1 MSLILVVDDRE
12 AERELLEAVLRHQG
26 HEVLQADSGEGALA
40 AARVSEPD
48 LIIVDLMMPA
58 MNGAEFVR
66 ELRADPAVGATRV
79 VFCTATYDLDEVRK
93 LAASCGVEHILVKP
107 CEPLD
112 IMRTATEALAA
123 GNSVAHVNDDQ
134 FDREQLRVLNA
145 KLVQKVEEL
154 EALNVEQERLHHE
167 LRQAERTTA
176 ESLSLLEALQ
186 SSAPVG
192 FGFVDTELRLQRI
205 DSTLA
210 AARGLKPDEVRG
222 RKLVEILPEHWSD
235 IEPIYRQVLDEG
247 KPVINHPLD
256 GADPAAPEEQRHW
269 LVSYYPVRHDGAVL
283 GVGVVSIDVT
293 ERQRDDAFRSVLMEN
308 MAEGLFATDADG
320 RLATMNS
327 AATRM
332 LGWTEEELR
341 GESVHQAFHYQHADG
356 TAYPEEECE
365 ISHARAAARSL
376 RVEKDA
382 FTRKDGS
389 LLPVAY
395 SAAPLL
401 SGERLRGTVV
411 VFRDTTAETAIEQRA
426 QRELDSLAWV
436 GRIRDAIDDDRL
448 ILYSQPIVPLSPR
461 FERGEELLLRM
472 VGADGQ
478 VVPPGTFLPIAE
490 KYGLIGEIDRWVIT
504 QAAALAAAGRYVHAN
519 LSAESIG
526 SVDLLRQIEL
536 ELNAAGA
543 DPAKVVFEI
552 TETALMRNVELGQA
566 FARGINDIGC
576 SVALDDFGTGYG
588 SFTYLK
594 RLTLAFLKIDIEFV
608 RDLPTNETNRHVV
621 NAIVGLG
628 RGLGLTTIAEGVE
641 SEDTLE
647 LLREMGVDLAQG
659 YHLGRPWP
667 VTPAS

>member
-12 AERELLEAVLRHQG
+12 PERDLLETVLCHQG
-26 HEVLQADSGEGALA
+26 HEILQADTGEGALTV
-40 AARVSEPD
+40 ARASAPD
-48 LIIVDLMMPA
+48 LIIVDMMMPG

-66 ELRADPAVGATRV
+66 ELRSDPALHATRV

-93 LAASCGVEHILVKP
+93 LAASCGVEHIVVKP
-107 CEPLD
+107 CEPQD
-112 IMRTATEALAA
+112 IMRIAAEALAA
-123 GNSVAHVNDDQ
+123 GNSVAHVVDDQ
-134 FDREQLRVLNA
+134 FDREQLRMLNA

-154 EALNVEQERLHHE
+154 EALALEQEQLHDS
-167 LRQAERTTA
+167 LRQAERATA
-176 ESLSLLEALQ
+176 ESLTLLEVLQ
-186 SSAPVG
+186 SSAPIG
-192 FGFVDTELRLQRI
+192 FGFVDTEFRLRRL
-205 DSTLA
+205 DKTLA
-210 AARGLKPDEVRG
+210 DVHRVVTDEVLG
-222 RKLVEILPEHWSD
+222 LTVAEIAPQRWKEL
-235 IEPIYRQVLDEG
+235 EPIYRRVLDEG
-247 KPVINHPLD
+247 EPVINVPLEAD
-256 GADPAAPEEQRHW
+256 DPAEPGERRHW
-269 LVSYYPVRHDGAVL
+269 LVSYYPVRFDRMLL
-283 GVGVVSIDVT
+283 GVGVVAIDVT
-293 ERQRDDAFRSVLMEN
+293 ESQQADAFRSVLTEN

-320 RLATMNS
+320 RLVMMNP
-327 AATRM
+327 AAARM
-332 LGWTEEELR
+332 LGWSEEELR

-365 ISHARAAARSL
+365 ISHVRAAGRSV

-382 FTRKDGS
+382 FTRRDGS
-389 LLPVAY
+389 ILPVSY

-401 SGERLRGTVV
+401 SGERLRGSVV
-411 VFRDTTAETAIEQRA
+411 VFRDTTAETAMEQRA

-436 GRIRDAIDDDRL
+436 GRIRDAIDDGRL
-448 ILYSQPIVPLSPR
+448 VLYSQPIVPLSPG
-461 FERGEELLLRM
+461 FERAEELLLRM

-478 VVPPGTFLPIAE
+478 VIPPGTFLPIAE

-504 QAAALAAAGRYVHAN
+504 QAAGLAASGRHVHAN

-526 SVDLLRQIEL
+526 SLDLLRQIEL

-543 DPAKVVFEI
+543 DPANVVFEI
-552 TETALMRNVELGQA
+552 TETALMRNVDLGQA

-628 RGLGLTTIAEGVE
+628 RGLGLKTIAEGVE
-641 SEDTLE
+641 TEDTLE
-647 LLREMGVDLAQG
+647 LLREIGVDLAQG

-667 VTPAS
+667 VTPAG